1 MVYNSKIHE
10 TLKQFEASG
19 APAKLQVIRQ
29 DDSIKMGTY
38 SQVNPAFPGDIDFP
52 LNSQL
57 RDRIKE
63 ESTCR
68 VITIAELRKIDA
80 RENRESFTVRGIVSL
95 GEEEMEDLETT
106 WGLKKIK
113 RDIVMQDESG
123 SIEFHVFAN
132 RLKELKDGKT
142 YEITAMTLSDIRGI
156 HLGLSRESCIK
167 EIAPMKGLPE
177 AAKITPSTKQFDVV
191 GFDSVSREK
200 IFFYCKCCKKEVLIT
215 EKTVPTWITCTNIKC
230 NTDLRTTALKRH
242 ASCDVNFQIG
252 DGADM
257 WATMFPNI
265 LEKIIEGEVQ
275 STAQVNAAVKSIE
288 WCTVIVNKNVI
299 VDILFPEKV
308 LGQEDRLDSSGK
320 TQDGGSEKG
329 EHLDLAGNSQVSED
343 ASGKTQVLEEG
354 RSEMEESQVSA
365 GNGQV
370 SENAGGKTQ
379 LTEDGRSEKEEH
391 LDAAGKGQ
399 VSEDASG
406 KTQVPEDGG
415 SEKEE
420 HLESTGKRR
429 GTGKRTGKRTG
440 KSEVPEEGFGDGS
453 WNTQVV
459 YK

>member
-80 RENRESFTVRGIVSL
+80 RENRERFTVRGIVSL

-132 RLKELKDGKT
+132 RLKELKDGNT

-156 HLGLSRESCIK
+156 HLGLSKESSIK

-177 AAKITPSTKQFDVV
+177 AAKITPSKKQFDVV

-230 NTDLRTTALKRH
+230 NTDLRTTALKRQ
-242 ASCDVNFQIG
+242 ASCDVNFQIS

-257 WATMFPNI
+257 WA
-265 LEKIIEGEVQ
+265 IIECFCKPSKGIERWKYIRNH
-275 STAQVNAAVKSIE
+275 SNDIIRHPWNPYGFVKRALYQGNCPNNRVAGS
-288 WCTVIVNKNVI
+288 CKDYSFNKSV
-299 VDILFPEKV
+299 
-308 LGQEDRLDSSGK
+308 RCC
-320 TQDGGSEKG
+320 
-329 EHLDLAGNSQVSED
+329 
-343 ASGKTQVLEEG
+343 
-354 RSEMEESQVSA
+354 
-365 GNGQV
+365 
-370 SENAGGKTQ
+370 
-379 LTEDGRSEKEEH
+379 
-391 LDAAGKGQ
+391 
-399 VSEDASG
+399 
-406 KTQVPEDGG
+406 
-415 SEKEE
+415 
-420 HLESTGKRR
+420 
-429 GTGKRTGKRTG
+429 
-440 KSEVPEEGFGDGS
+440 GF
-453 WNTQVV
+453 
-459 YK
+459 